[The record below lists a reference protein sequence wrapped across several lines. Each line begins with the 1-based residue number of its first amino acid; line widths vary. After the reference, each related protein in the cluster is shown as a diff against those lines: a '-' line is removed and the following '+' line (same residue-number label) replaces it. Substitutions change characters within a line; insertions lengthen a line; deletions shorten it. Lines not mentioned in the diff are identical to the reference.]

1 MATRRN
7 GGWSRSEEFVR
18 AELKR
23 HGQTN
28 EKILA
33 ILTRV
38 QVDVGQLKIKAGVW
52 GLIAGMIPSSIGF
65 LIWVV
70 TKD

>member
-7 GGWSRSEEFVR
+7 GGWSRAEKFVM

-28 EKILA
+28 DKILA

-38 QVDVGQLKIKAGVW
+38 QIDVGQLKVKAGIW
-52 GLIAGMIPSSIGF
+52 GLIAGMIPSAIAV
-65 LIWVV
+65 IWIIN
-70 TKD
+70 KE